1 MEISGFAT
9 PEGTARYRE
18 RFAGRAAEGHFRE
31 RRGLWLS
38 SVGIGTYLGE
48 HDEATDERYARAVAR
63 ALELGANVVDTAI
76 NYRFQRSERA
86 VGAALHAL
94 LQQGKLARDEVV
106 VASKAGFLTF
116 DADPPPD
123 PHEYFDREYFQPGVI
138 KPEDVVAGMHCMT
151 PRYLADQLERS
162 RRNLGLATL
171 DVYFLHNPET
181 QLAVLPRA
189 EFLSRVRAA
198 FRQLEEFVAAGKI
211 RCYGTATWD
220 GYRQSPQA
228 HDFLSLP
235 ELVEVAREVAGA
247 NHHFSCVQL
256 PYNLSMPEALLHS
269 NQPMEAGPVPLLE
282 AAERLGITV
291 FASASLLQGQVARNL
306 PSDLRAAINGAL
318 ETDAQRA
325 LQFVR
330 STPGVGAALV
340 GMRRLEHVEENL
352 RLVEKPLVSPET
364 FRRVF
369 LRGPEP
375 GA

>member
-31 RRGLWLS
+31 RKGLWLS

-63 ALELGANVVDTAI
+63 ALELGANVV
-76 NYRFQRSERA
+76 
-86 VGAALHAL
+86 
-94 LQQGKLARDEVV
+94 
-106 VASKAGFLTF
+106 ASKAGFLTF

-123 PHEYFDREYFQPGVI
+123 PHEYFDREYIQPGVI

-171 DVYFLHNPET
+171 DVYFLHTPET

-211 RCYGTATWD
+211 RCYGTATWA

-235 ELVEVAREVAGA
+235 ELVEVAREVAGP

-282 AAERLGITV
+282 AAERLGGPA
-291 FASASLLQGQVARNL
+291 FA
-306 PSDLRAAINGAL
+306 RA
-318 ETDAQRA
+318 
-325 LQFVR
+325 
-330 STPGVGAALV
+330 P
-340 GMRRLEHVEENL
+340 
-352 RLVEKPLVSPET
+352 PP
-364 FRRVF
+364 
-369 LRGPEP
+369 P
-375 GA
+375 

>member
-1 MEISGFAT
+1 MELPGFAT
-9 PEGTARYRE
+9 PEGTARYRD
-18 RFAGRAAEGHFRE
+18 RFDCRAAAGHFRE

-38 SVGIGTYLGE
+38 SLGIGTYLGA
-48 HDEATDERYARAVAR
+48 HDEATDDRYARAVAR
-63 ALELGANVVDTAI
+63 ALELGANVIDTAI

-86 VGAALHAL
+86 VGAAVHAL
-94 LQQGKLARDEVV
+94 IQQGRLARDEVI

-123 PHEYFDREYFQPGVI
+123 PAGYFQREYVDTGVV

-151 PRYLADQLERS
+151 PRYLEDQLERS
-162 RRNLGLATL
+162 RRNLGLETL
-171 DVYFLHNPET
+171 DIYFLHNPET
-181 QLAVLPRA
+181 QLGVLPRA
-189 EFLSRVRAA
+189 EFLSRIRAA
-198 FRQLEEFVAAGKI
+198 FKKLEECVAAGKI

-220 GYRQSPQA
+220 GYRQAPRA
-228 HDFLSLP
+228 RDFLSLP
-235 ELVEVAREVAGA
+235 ELVEVAREVGGA
-247 NHHFSCVQL
+247 NHHFCCAQL
-256 PYNLSMPEALLHS
+256 PYNLAMPEALLHS

-282 AAERLGITV
+282 AAERLGVTV

-306 PSDLRAAINGAL
+306 PDDLRAAINGGL

-340 GMRRLEHVEENL
+340 GMSRLEHVEENL
-352 RLVEKPLVSPET
+352 RLVEKPLVPPET

>member
-31 RRGLWLS
+31 RKGLWLS

-48 HDEATDERYARAVAR
+48 HDEATDERYARAGAR

-116 DADPPPD
+116 DAAPPPD
-123 PHEYFDREYFQPGVI
+123 PHEYFDREYIQPGVI

-162 RRNLGLATL
+162 RRHPGLPAP
-171 DVYFLHNPET
+171 HHPS
-181 QLAVLPRA
+181 
-189 EFLSRVRAA
+189 SR
-198 FRQLEEFVAAGKI
+198 
-211 RCYGTATWD
+211 
-220 GYRQSPQA
+220 
-228 HDFLSLP
+228 
-235 ELVEVAREVAGA
+235 
-247 NHHFSCVQL
+247 VQL
-256 PYNLSMPEALLHS
+256 PSTLPSPEPLLHS
-269 NQPMEAGPVPLLE
+269 TQPMEAGPVPLLE

-291 FASASLLQGQVARNL
+291 FASASLLQGQGGRNL
-306 PSDLRAAINGAL
+306 PSDLRAPPHGAL
-318 ETDAQRA
+318 E
-325 LQFVR
+325 
-330 STPGVGAALV
+330 
-340 GMRRLEHVEENL
+340 
-352 RLVEKPLVSPET
+352 
-364 FRRVF
+364 
-369 LRGPEP
+369 
-375 GA
+375 